1 MCLVACNP
9 RATFR
14 CKAYLVSQGVLLQ
27 VVGLHKLHAA
37 FSADVWA
44 NVFVLHHVVLQLT
57 WVLEGL
63 ITFGAIVLYRATVGG

>member
-1 MCLVACNP
+1 M
-9 RATFR
+9 
-14 CKAYLVSQGVLLQ
+14 LLQ

-44 NVFVLHHVVLQLT
+44 DVFVLHHVVLQLT

>member
-1 MCLVACNP
+1 M
-9 RATFR
+9 
-14 CKAYLVSQGVLLQ
+14 SQGVLLQ

-63 ITFGAIVLYRATVGG
+63 ITFSAIVLYRATVGG